1 MKDLELFKISHK
13 SNKGIGKKTIFIV
26 VITIVLLLIF
36 IPFTFYKT
44 YKMAVNDILNSQY
57 EFRIINIYDENEIKK
72 LSPALR
78 KELTTKKE
86 VIKIFDRRQKR
97 SSVQGYIYDLN
108 KNDFMDINPAIEK
121 FTPQIIEGNSLKDT
135 NDIICPNN
143 MAFGV
148 FSDMNK
154 NDLTNMSDYLGKN
167 IIVTVPKLM
176 YNNETGKTY
185 YDYYKYKFKLV
196 GLYDPSLLYSYSSCY
211 IKEDRLLSIAEETF
225 PYNINEYEEITSIYI
240 SNYRDVK
247 NVTNFLDQNGISYQ
261 VPYMELGFLDFTLIL
276 SLVSTIIL
284 TIISLFI
291 LNIYFKLFL
300 KEKTPQIALYK
311 ALGYNKQEIQKIV
324 FYSML
329 EMLLQSLII
338 SFILLLTAKFI
349 LMAILNQNI
358 TYTGI
363 NIRISFLPVII
374 YFIVCLVFI
383 IINVYF
389 DIAKKVK
396 ESVIETINN

>member
-211 IKEDRLLSIAEETF
+211 INEDRLLSIAEETF

>member
-211 IKEDRLLSIAEETF
+211 INEDRLLSIAEETF

-300 KEKTPQIALYK
+300 KEKIPQIALYK

-338 SFILLLTAKFI
+338 SFIILLTAKFI

>member
-13 SNKGIGKKTIFIV
+13 SNKGIGKKIIFIV
-26 VITIVLLLIF
+26 VIAIVLLLIF

-211 IKEDRLLSIAEETF
+211 INEDRLLSIAEETF

-338 SFILLLTAKFI
+338 SFIILLTAKFI

>member
-338 SFILLLTAKFI
+338 SFIILLTAKFI

>member
-211 IKEDRLLSIAEETF
+211 INEDRLLSIAEETF

-261 VPYMELGFLDFTLIL
+261 VPYMELEFLDFTLIL